1 MKPGYNTNYYN
12 MNQPHYQQM
21 PGPVVAQPPPIQMMP
36 YQPVQPVPVQPVVV
50 PVVTGAAVPL
60 LVNQNTANISLQA
73 SECFEDLHE
82 SSEAM
87 LTKYFEG
94 LIFKDTKYEVTIK
107 YRNGGSERNI
117 FIGKKTSSSILD
129 KDSFKIS
136 VKYIPRD
143 SNYNE
148 FIKDKKFDQGFF
160 EVSTI
165 MDLLKG
171 CAKPNVQVLNTDN
184 NTVFGNIRQPNICCC
199 SDPDYQIKNS
209 LNFVKYRVVT
219 EGCKCSYCCCEG
231 CCCLFSETS
240 YKILDSTHTQ
250 IVGEIFKYEYVQG
263 GKEMLT
269 YRIIFPNDA
278 TPEEKILI
286 ISTAMAIDHFVYKS
300 IGGKKK

>member
-1 MKPGYNTNYYN
+1 MNQGYTYQN
-12 MNQPHYQQM
+12 MNQPQYQQM
-21 PGPVVAQPPPIQMMP
+21 PGQIMTQPAPIMTQPAPVM
-36 YQPVQPVPVQPVVV
+36 YQPVVV

-60 LVNQNTANISLQA
+60 LVNQNNANISLKA

-82 SSEAM
+82 SSEAI

-94 LIFKDTKYEVTIK
+94 LIFKDTKYEVSIR
-107 YRNGGSERNI
+107 YRNGGIERNI

-143 SNYNE
+143 SNYNQI
-148 FIKDKKFDQGFF
+148 IKEKKFDKCFF
-160 EVSTI
+160 EASTI

-171 CAKPNVQVLNTDN
+171 CSKPKVQVLNTEN
-184 NTVFGNIRQPNICCC
+184 NTVFGNIKQPNICCC

-209 LNFVKYRVVT
+209 LNFTKYRIVT
-219 EGCKCSYCCCEG
+219 NGCQCSYCCCDG
-231 CCCLFSETS
+231 CCCLFSEMS

-250 IVGEIFKYEYVQG
+250 IVGEVFKYEFNEQG
-263 GKEMLT
+263 REMLT
-269 YRIIFPNDA
+269 FRIIFPNDA

-286 ISTAMAIDHFVYKS
+286 IAAVMAIDNFVYKS
-300 IGGKKK
+300 IGKRK